1 MEAGMSKK
9 FFVRSFLSLFLIV
22 SMSLVNVNI
31 ALADD
36 STPPTAEA
44 TQEPTEEPTQPVD
57 EPTSTPE
64 EVSSNEEQVPAEEEA
79 SVPSLFPQ
87 VPEDTTIVVLDEN
100 GEQVPLASQDALDV
114 ILEDDPMWCPGTLP
128 PGSPGCRN
136 FTGANGIVNLL
147 TDMRNNTGVYDVS
160 SATIYFTADPG
171 NGSFTLTDAGTSLGA
186 NDFTTLKD
194 TNIILQGGWN
204 GNTGNPQYNTQ
215 TNFGADYFHIGTSGN
230 PWVGSV
236 TIRNITVD
244 GVTSNT
250 NPSMA
255 VYTTT
260 GPVTLTNILVDD
272 ADNQESIR
280 VTTNAGN
287 INLTNVD
294 VTDGDDD
301 YGINLT
307 TNTGS
312 VTLTD
317 VLVDGHTDAD
327 AINITATTGNV
338 TLNNA
343 DVTGGS
349 NGDGINVSTTTGTVN
364 LNGVDVDG
372 QDGGNGINVTTTTG
386 NINLNDTDVSNQQDG
401 KTANLSSQGGNITVT
416 NNSDFEGDNTNQGFF
431 ASTTMGSIT
440 ITGTNANRIEFIDAE
455 GPGNGTNY
463 NGATLSAPNV
473 TLSYVSSTDNDGNG
487 ILINATTSVTLN
499 NVIADNNGTNPNGA
513 GNSIGS
519 GATVIGDGSTLVNV
533 TGGTFTDNDRYGIEV
548 INGTLNF
555 TTMPTF
561 GTDNVLGPYFPGG
574 QDTTGPVITP
584 TVSCIGGA
592 GWGNAG
598 WCRGTVLIS
607 WNVVDPNTPVS
618 SETGCNG
625 PFFGS
630 FIVFNNTPLT
640 GQTFTCSATSA
651 DGTLSSTNSVTV
663 YRDATAPTAS
673 ATRAPAPNAYGWN
686 NTDVTVTFSGT
697 DANSGIASCTAP
709 ITRSTNGAGQTASGN
724 CTDVAG
730 NVSSTVTVNNINIDK
745 TAPIITFVSRT
756 PANGNGWNTGNVT
769 VTWSCTDA
777 LSGVVLANISQT
789 ISTEGANQ
797 SATGTCQDR
806 ADNSASNT
814 QNGINID
821 RTAPVLNLPA
831 SFAVEAT
838 GPSGA
843 NVNYSA
849 SATDLL
855 DGAPSVNCIPAS
867 GSVFALGTTS
877 VACTATDHAGN
888 SSNGAFNITV
898 QDTTGPALNLPA
910 NITEEAT
917 SASGATVNYSAS
929 ATDVVN
935 GPVAIS
941 CLPASGSTF
950 ALGTTTVNCSAS
962 DAQNNTAYG
971 NFTITVQD
979 TTAPVIAP
987 HADVNSS
994 LQNAAGKKKLD
1005 YSIPSTTDAVDGAGI
1020 ATCTPPSGSLFPF
1033 GDTLVT
1039 CTAVDSH
1046 GNVATPVTFT
1056 IHVTLEVVSQVT
1068 TAIIPVTGGETIEL
1082 DCNTQVTILG
1092 IKVTFYNLCE
1102 QQAILNGVDAN
1113 SLPGDLPAGFTF
1125 VTGLNVA
1132 VLDQGELLDPLSTG
1146 AGIEMDFPANGTDQF
1161 AVLFWNNSQ
1170 WVEITQSLSE
1180 ADVAKA
1186 LSNDAGDELYKIVS
1200 SNGDMY
1206 KTLTTENTGT
1216 FILVKK

>member
-1 MEAGMSKK
+1 MSKK
-9 FFVRSFLSLFLIV
+9 LVVRSLISLVLIV
-22 SMSLVNVNI
+22 SISLMNVNI

-36 STPPTAEA
+36 SVPPTATA
-44 TQEPTEEPTQPVD
+44 VPTEEPIQPAD
-57 EPTSTPE
+57 EPTPTVDE
-64 EVSSNEEQVPAEEEA
+64 ISSSEGQVLAEEEA
-79 SVPSLFPQ
+79 APSDLLSE
-87 VPEDTTIVVLDEN
+87 VPENTDIVVLDESGN
-100 GEQVPLASQDALDV
+100 PVPLASQEALDA

-136 FTGANGIVNLL
+136 FTGNNGITNLL
-147 TDMRNNTGVYDVS
+147 ADMRTNTGVYDVNG
-160 SATIYFTADPG
+160 TIYFTANPG
-171 NGSFTLTDAGTSLGA
+171 NGSFTLTDAGSSLGSG
-186 NDFTTLKD
+186 DFITLRD
-194 TNIILQGGWN
+194 NNIILQGGWN
-204 GNTGNPQYNTQ
+204 GSTSNPQYNTQ

-260 GPVTLTNILVDD
+260 GSVTLTNILVDD

-280 VTTNAGN
+280 VTTNSGN
-287 INLTNVD
+287 ISLTNVD
-294 VTDGDDD
+294 VTDGDDN

-317 VLVDGHTDAD
+317 VLVDGQTDAD
-327 AINITATTGNV
+327 GINITAGTGNV

-343 DVTGGS
+343 DVIGGS
-349 NGDGINVSTTTGTVN
+349 NGDGINVSTTTGIVN

-401 KTANLSSQGGNITVT
+401 KTANLSSQSGNINVT

-431 ASTTMGSIT
+431 ASTTTGSIT

-463 NGATLSAPNV
+463 NGATLSAPNI

-519 GATVIGDGSTLVNV
+519 GVTVVGDGSTLVNV

-561 GTDNVLGPYFPGG
+561 GNNNVLGPYFPGG
-574 QDTTGPVITP
+574 QDTTGPIITP
-584 TVSCIGGA
+584 TVLCVGGA

-607 WNVVDPNTPVS
+607 WNVVDAESPVS
-618 SETGCNG
+618 SETGCDG

-630 FIVFNNTPLT
+630 FIVFNNTPSS

-663 YRDATAPTAS
+663 YRDATAPSAS
-673 ATRAPAPNAYGWN
+673 ATRSPAPNAYGWN

-709 ITRSTNGAGQTASGN
+709 ITRSANGAGQTASGN

-745 TAPIITFVSRT
+745 TVPIITLVSRT
-756 PANGNGWNTGNVT
+756 PANGHGWNTGNVT

-777 LSGVVLANISQT
+777 LFGVVSANTSQT

-806 ADNSASNT
+806 AGNSASNT

-821 RTAPVLNLPA
+821 RTAPVLTLPA
-831 SFAVEAT
+831 SFTVEAT

-843 NVNYSA
+843 NVNYFA

-855 DGAPSVNCIPAS
+855 DGAPSVNCTPAS

-888 SSNGAFNITV
+888 SSNGTFNITV

-910 NITEEAT
+910 NMTEEAT

-941 CLPASGSTF
+941 CIPASGSTF
-950 ALGTTTVNCSAS
+950 ALGTTTVNCSATDS
-962 DAQNNTAYG
+962 QNNTAYG

-979 TTAPVIAP
+979 TTPPVIAP
-987 HADVNSS
+987 QADIKTS
-994 LQNAAGKKKLD
+994 LQNPSGKKKLD
-1005 YSIPSTTDAVDGAGI
+1005 YPLPVTTDIVDGDGT
-1020 ATCTPPSGSLFPF
+1020 ATCTPAPGSLFSF

-1039 CTAVDSH
+1039 CTAIDSH
-1046 GNVATPVTFT
+1046 GNMAAPVTFT
-1056 IHVTLEVVSQVT
+1056 VRVTLEVIDPVT
-1068 TAIIPVTGGETIEL
+1068 SATIPVTGGETIDL
-1082 DCNTQVTILG
+1082 NCNTQAMILG
-1092 IKVTFYNLCE
+1092 IKVIFYNLCE
-1102 QQAILNGVDAN
+1102 QQAVLNGVDVN
-1113 SLPGDLPAGFTF
+1113 SLPGDLPTGFSL
-1125 VTGLNVA
+1125 VTGVNVT
-1132 VLDQGELLDPLSTG
+1132 VLGQGQLLDPLPAG
-1146 AGIEMDFPANGTDQF
+1146 AGIEMDFPVKSADQF
-1161 AVLFWNNSQ
+1161 AVLYWDNGQ
-1170 WVEITQSLSE
+1170 WVEITQSLNE
-1180 ADVAKA
+1180 ADLAKA
-1186 LSNDAGDELYKIVS
+1186 LSNDANDELYRIIS

-1206 KTLTTENTGT
+1206 KTLTAEKTGT